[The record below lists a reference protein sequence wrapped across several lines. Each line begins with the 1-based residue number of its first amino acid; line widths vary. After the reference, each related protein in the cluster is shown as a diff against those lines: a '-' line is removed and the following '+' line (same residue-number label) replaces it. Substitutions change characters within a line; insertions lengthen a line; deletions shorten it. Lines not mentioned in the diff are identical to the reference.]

1 MYVTTYTF
9 LMVECTQYLIPT
21 IMFWSLAIWGRVKK
35 SGLQVFYSCKSQE
48 PKFGSFIR
56 LCLGLPFLKTTD
68 LKIGLQNI
76 EKSATKLKHERCI
89 AFADST
95 IQYIKREWMN
105 RDLNHWNMFQIDVW
119 TNNRKYGI
127 LLVNFFLQFE

>member
-1 MYVTTYTF
+1 M
-9 LMVECTQYLIPT
+9 
-21 IMFWSLAIWGRVKK
+21 
-35 SGLQVFYSCKSQE
+35 
-48 PKFGSFIR
+48 
-56 LCLGLPFLKTTD
+56 
-68 LKIGLQNI
+68 KIGLQNI

-105 RDLNHWNMFQIDVW
+105 RDLNHWNMFQIDVR